1 MASNWYQQVQLLSVL
16 KILAFKIIMSI
27 GDQNLI
33 DQVFEMECECGQ
45 NMTDHPWWFLESWK
59 KVSTSILQHICL
71 PGKGEDGNVIM
82 LMLTINDPEIHKII

>member
-27 GDQNLI
+27 I
-33 DQVFEMECECGQ
+33 DQILVHQLFELECECGQ
-45 NMTDHPWWFLESWK
+45 KYDWPPMMVFIKLEESF
-59 KVSTSILQHICL
+59 
-71 PGKGEDGNVIM
+71 KGEDGNVIM